1 MAAAWLVIW
10 QLIHTVIG
18 KEVLI
23 PAPLAVLSR
32 LAELAVQGEFWQ
44 HIGLSLLKILIGYL
58 SALLF
63 GGILGILTARSRL
76 LDALL
81 SPAAKI
87 IRATPVASFI
97 ILMFVFLSKEHIPAV
112 TSFLMVLP
120 VVWSN
125 TYEGIKSANIK
136 LLEMAKVFRLSRAK
150 TLLRI
155 YLPGIF
161 PFIMAAAKS
170 GMGLAWKA
178 GIAAEVLVPISMG
191 IGSELYNAKIYLET
205 VDLFAW
211 TAVIIIISMMLEK
224 LLVRLARRL
233 HDTP

>member
-1 MAAAWLVIW
+1 M
-10 QLIHTVIG
+10 
-18 KEVLI
+18 LI
-23 PAPLAVLSR
+23 PAPLTVLSR
-32 LAELAVQGEFWQ
+32 LFELVVQGEFWH
-44 HIGLSLLKILIGYL
+44 HIGSSLLRILIGYL
-58 SALLF
+58 CALLA
-63 GGILGILTARSRL
+63 GGTLGIITARSRL

-125 TYEGIKSANIK
+125 TYEGIKSTDTK
-136 LLEMAKVFRLSRAK
+136 LLEMAKVFRLGKIK
-150 TLLRI
+150 TLMRI

-178 GIAAEVLVPISMG
+178 GIAAEALVPISMG

-211 TAVIIIISMMLEK
+211 TAVIIIISMILEK

>member
-1 MAAAWLVIW
+1 MAAAWLAIW
-10 QLIHTVIG
+10 QLIHTFVG

-32 LAELAVQGEFWQ
+32 LTELMVQSEFWH
-44 HIGLSLLKILIGYL
+44 HIGSSLLRILVGYL
-58 SALLF
+58 CALLV
-63 GGILGILTARSRL
+63 GGVLGIFTARSRL

-125 TYEGIKSANIK
+125 TYEGIKSADPK
-136 LLEMAKVFRLSRAK
+136 LLEMAKVFRLGRAK

-161 PFIMAAAKS
+161 PFLLAAAKA

-178 GIAAEVLVPISMG
+178 GIAAEVLVPISTG

-211 TAVIIIISMMLEK
+211 TAVIIIISMILEK
-224 LLVRLARRL
+224 LLVRLVRRL

>member
-1 MAAAWLVIW
+1 MAAAWLAIW
-10 QLIHTVIG
+10 QLIHLSVG

-32 LAELAVQGEFWQ
+32 LTELMVQSEFWH
-44 HIGLSLLKILIGYL
+44 HIGSSLLRILLGYL
-58 SALLF
+58 CALLV
-63 GGILGILTARSRL
+63 GGMLGILTSRSRL

-97 ILMFVFLSKEHIPAV
+97 ILLFVFLSKEHIPAV

-125 TYEGIKSANIK
+125 TYEGIKSADPK
-136 LLEMAKVFRLSRAK
+136 LLEMAKVFRLGRAK

-161 PFIMAAAKS
+161 PFLLAAAKA

-178 GIAAEVLVPISMG
+178 GIAAEVLVPISTG

-211 TAVIIIISMMLEK
+211 TAVIIIISMILEK
-224 LLVRLARRL
+224 LLVRLVRRL

>member
-1 MAAAWLVIW
+1 MF
-10 QLIHTVIG
+10 
-18 KEVLI
+18 
-23 PAPLAVLSR
+23 SR
-32 LAELAVQGEFWQ
+32 LAELMLQGKFWL
-44 HIGLSLLKILIGYL
+44 HIGSSLLKILLGYL
-58 SALLF
+58 GALLF
-63 GGILGILTARSRL
+63 GGVLGVLTARSRL

-97 ILMFVFLSKEHIPAV
+97 ILMFVFLSKERIPAV

-125 TYEGIKSANIK
+125 TYEGIKSADPK
-136 LLEMAKVFRLSRAK
+136 LLEMAKVFRLSRTK

-161 PFIMAAAKS
+161 PFLLAAAKA

-191 IGSELYNAKIYLET
+191 IGAELYNAKIYLET

-211 TAVIIIISMMLEK
+211 TAVIIIISMILEK
-224 LLVRLARRL
+224 LLVRLVRRL

>member
-1 MAAAWLVIW
+1 
-10 QLIHTVIG
+10 
-18 KEVLI
+18 
-23 PAPLAVLSR
+23 VLSR
-32 LAELAVQGEFWQ
+32 LAELVVHGEFWR
-44 HIGLSLLKILIGYL
+44 HIGSSLLRILAGYL
-58 SALLF
+58 CALLWGSF
-63 GGILGILTARSRL
+63 LGIITARSRL

-97 ILMFVFLSKEHIPAV
+97 ILLFVFLSKERIPAV
-112 TSFLMVLP
+112 TSFLIVLP

-125 TYEGIKSANIK
+125 TYEGIKSADPK
-136 LLEMAKVFRLSRAK
+136 LLEMAKVFRLGRTR

-161 PFIMAAAKS
+161 PFLLAAAKA

-178 GIAAEVLVPISMG
+178 GIAAEVLVPTFVG
-191 IGSELYNAKIYLET
+191 IGSELHNAKIYLET

-211 TAVIIIISMMLEK
+211 TAVIIIISMILEK
-224 LLVRLARRL
+224 LLVRLVRRL

>member
-87 IRATPVASFI
+87 IRATP
-97 ILMFVFLSKEHIPAV
+97 P
-112 TSFLMVLP
+112 
-120 VVWSN
+120 
-125 TYEGIKSANIK
+125 
-136 LLEMAKVFRLSRAK
+136 KVFDHTVPVARFLFDVSGVRNASMQYVLLKGLDKKQDFSKSDEAK
-150 TLLRI
+150 EAVLQ
-155 YLPGIF
+155 
-161 PFIMAAAKS
+161 AAA
-170 GMGLAWKA
+170 
-178 GIAAEVLVPISMG
+178 ELVKNMDG
-191 IGSELYNAKIYLET
+191 
-205 VDLFAW
+205 
-211 TAVIIIISMMLEK
+211 
-224 LLVRLARRL
+224 
-233 HDTP
+233 

>member
-10 QLIHTVIG
+10 QLIHTIVG

-32 LAELAVQGEFWQ
+32 LMELAAEGEFWR
-44 HIGLSLLKILIGYL
+44 HIGLSLLRILAGYL
-58 SALLF
+58 CALLF
-63 GGILGILTARSRL
+63 GGALGILTARSKL

-97 ILMFVFLSKEHIPAV
+97 ILMFVFLSKERIPAV

-125 TYEGIKSANIK
+125 TYEGIKSTDTK
-136 LLEMAKVFRLSRAK
+136 LLEMAKVFRLGRIK

-155 YLPGIF
+155 YLPSIF
-161 PFIMAAAKS
+161 PFLLAAAKS

-178 GIAAEVLVPISMG
+178 GIAAEVLAPHAIG
-191 IGSELYNAKIYLET
+191 IGVNLYNAKIYIET

-211 TAVIIIISMMLEK
+211 TAVIIIISMILEK
-224 LLVRLARRL
+224 LLVRLVRRL